1 MTDEANGVSAE
12 EQTVEMPEEN
22 VILPTENINIGGGD
36 GPRRP
41 GPPPPSGQEI
51 LDWSQIGF
59 AEKKPRFKGID
70 ERYLAYHHFKF
81 SVK

>member
-1 MTDEANGVSAE
+1 MTDDANGVSAE

-22 VILPTENINIGGGD
+22 VILPTENVNIGGGD

-51 LDWSQIGF
+51 LD
-59 AEKKPRFKGID
+59 
-70 ERYLAYHHFKF
+70 
-81 SVK
+81 

>member
-22 VILPTENINIGGGD
+22 VILPTEKDIYINGGD

-51 LDWSQIGF
+51 LD
-59 AEKKPRFKGID
+59 
-70 ERYLAYHHFKF
+70 
-81 SVK
+81 